1 MKKKYITLFF
11 NILFLAPIINASEDP
26 DEINTKT
33 PNDASKI
40 IPGLEEGAKQK
51 PFPSNNSNYR
61 LGRKR
66 RHQSNSQKN
75 RKLSIKK
82 EKENI

>member
-1 MKKKYITLFF
+1 MKKKHLLLFF

-40 IPGLEEGAKQK
+40 IPGSEEETK
-51 PFPSNNSNYR
+51 PNTSSKNNSDYR

-66 RHQSNSQKN
+66 RRKSQSNN
-75 RKLSIKK
+75 RPLLKL
-82 EKENI
+82 NL